1 MYCDYRDEKNQT
13 AVHLIGALLKQ
24 VLAKHSRHLPQE
36 FIDSLK
42 KQKND
47 TNAGSLSFTRETQLL
62 RDVLQ
67 RFERFYVC
75 IDALDECKEEHRKDL
90 VAAIKPL
97 LEHSETTA
105 HLFVTGRSHMQSQV
119 EKALPVLPLTII
131 IRASAGDIRRYVARQ
146 LEKDENY
153 DDMDEEFRSE
163 IMEKIVNTADGM

>member
-1 MYCDYRDEKNQT
+1 VYCDYRDEENQT

-24 VLAKHSRHLPQE
+24 ILAKNSRHLLQE
-36 FIDSLK
+36 FMDSLK
-42 KQKND
+42 KQKKD
-47 TNAGSLSFTRETQLL
+47 TEAGSLDVAKATQLL

-67 RFERFYVC
+67 HFERFYVC

-97 LEHSETTA
+97 LEHSETSA
-105 HLFVTGRSHMQSQV
+105 HVFVTGRSYMQSQV
-119 EKALPVLPLTII
+119 EKALPVLPLRII
-131 IRASAGDIRRYVARQ
+131 IRASADDIRRYVARQ